1 MDSQLSADDIR
12 SDLAASKAERVET
25 LRCAICERRVGST
38 LTYMEETGD
47 VPEPRQSWLL
57 CRVCSQAVR
66 EQLDRS
72 PLTSPLRLRVAVGLV
87 ASERTPEA
95 RREHFGQLSDRNWER
110 VFFWSF
116 VLAMMAHLAVMVF
129 IADLVA
135 RH

>member
-1 MDSQLSADDIR
+1 MDSRLVDSTLPE
-12 SDLAASKAERVET
+12 SAASPRERAEV
-25 LRCAICERRVGST
+25 LRCAICERRVGDT
-38 LTYMEETGD
+38 LAYMEETGD

-57 CRVCSQAVR
+57 CQTCSEAVR
-66 EQLDRS
+66 AQIERS
-72 PLTSPLRLRVAVGLV
+72 PVATPLRLRVAIGLV

-116 VLAMMAHLAVMVF
+116 VLAMMAHLAVMIF